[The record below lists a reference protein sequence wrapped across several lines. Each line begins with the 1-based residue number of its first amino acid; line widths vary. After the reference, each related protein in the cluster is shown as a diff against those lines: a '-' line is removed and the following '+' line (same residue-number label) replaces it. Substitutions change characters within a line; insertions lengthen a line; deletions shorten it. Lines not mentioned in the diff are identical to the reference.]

1 MSQADILLANSEEE
15 SSGYAY
21 PMDSSKEEHIVIKP
35 DRYIV
40 VPESLR
46 KIAVQHDHNSETVT
60 FDCPKYWDG
69 VDMSTKKIYINYM
82 RADEVPGSYMCSPD
96 TNGDVVATTDP
107 KDPSMMHFTWKLSGH
122 VTAVNG
128 IISFLVCIKEATN
141 TGKESFH
148 WNTELCQE
156 LKISKGF
163 ETDEMYSEPQ
173 NADVITQILLRMET
187 FEATVDN
194 AVQEANKA
202 LKSAG
207 DTLTQV
213 NTLKTQ
219 AETAATNAAAS
230 ASEAATKATQAANS
244 AVEGALGTMNSKLSS
259 AQTAQKAAEAAQG
272 KAEAAQAAAEK
283 AKEEAVASTPEGYE
297 DIAGW
302 VNSVKKENDPT
313 PVPKAT
319 ADADGYNIADTYLKK
334 VTPIDGQSRVYG
346 IRGNKDVNES
356 DTNGSWQE
364 EVVVKTSVSGKEDYR
379 TIPRREAILP
389 SSAHPGTFEVEDP
402 QMNPK
407 NADGSTNKQYSKK
420 HPMTVGV
427 AEARYAKY
435 TKDGDTITGIEG
447 IDLSNLGGSGGVLKG
462 PVIINQNVGN
472 YKLDQGHPTKTIS
485 EDDMT
490 IADFLTG
497 AYMPALE
504 PTVEQ
509 PSLSVTELL
518 TQVEVGTEM
527 SPIFMATLKSGSYS
541 YGPDTGVTATKW
553 YATLKK
559 DSESGSTNTFTLEE
573 GCVNTEVIDLTPA
586 SGKIT
591 MLDGS
596 SYEVYV
602 EVTHSAGVEPY
613 TRDQK
618 ETIDTLS
625 IKKGTLSEKVTISS
639 FRNTF
644 YGSVDDFDPNNLN
657 SDYIRGNRTGTASK
671 RFTWDNSNDLRD
683 GAILSITAQAGDNAL
698 IWAYPT
704 SKAAFLVA
712 QQFQEYNKLV
722 NDWVDLY
729 ELNFAKYEK
738 NIAGASD
745 GFDQA
750 YVVYVFTPA
759 SGSFKSEYTV
769 RMILKTN

>member
-96 TNGDVVATTDP
+96 TNGDVVTTTDP

-187 FEATVDN
+187 FEVTVDN

-202 LKSAG
+202 LKLAG

-213 NTLKTQ
+213 GTLKTQ

-259 AQTAQKAAEAAQG
+259 AQTAQKAAETARAA
-272 KAEAAQAAAEK
+272 AEAAQAAAEK

-297 DIAGW
+297 DVAGW
-302 VNSVKKENDPT
+302 VNSVKAETDPIA
-313 PVPKAT
+313 VPRAT
-319 ADADGYNIADTYLKK
+319 ADADGKDIKDTYLKK
-334 VTPIDGQSRVYG
+334 VTPIDKLSRVYG
-346 IRGNKDVNES
+346 IRGTS
-356 DTNGSWQE
+356 DNGTSTTNGSYQE
-364 EVVVKTSVSGKEDYR
+364 EVVVKTSFDGNETYR
-379 TIPRREAILP
+379 SIPRREAI
-389 SSAHPGTFEVEDP
+389 SSSSTHPGTFEVEDP

-427 AEARYAKY
+427 AEARYAKLS
-435 TKDGDTITGIEG
+435 
-447 IDLSNLGGSGGVLKG
+447 DLDNLSGSGGVLKG

-472 YKLDQGHPTKTIS
+472 YKLDQDFSIKIIS
-485 EDDMT
+485 ENDMT

-504 PTVEQ
+504 PKVIE
-509 PSLSVTELL
+509 PRIVIDGL
-518 TQVEVGTEM
+518 TYDIEVGAELDLSFTVKLD
-527 SPIFMATLKSGSYS
+527 PGSYS
-541 YGPDTGVTATKW
+541 YNSEGTGVKATQWRLSFSDDGTTGTHSSVILNAGDSNKESFNM
-553 YATLKK
+553 TPDSGPVIMK
-559 DSESGSTNTFTLEE
+559 DDVTYYIS
-573 GCVNTEVIDLTPA
+573 
-586 SGKIT
+586 
-591 MLDGS
+591 
-596 SYEVYV
+596 V
-602 EVTHSAGVEPY
+602 EVDHSGGTIPL
-613 TRDQK
+613 TRDGK
-618 ETIDTLS
+618 ESTVTLP
-625 IKKGTLSEKVTISS
+625 IKEGTLSGNGTISS
-639 FRNTF
+639 FRYTF
-644 YGSVDDFDPNNLN
+644 YGSANDFDPNKLN
-657 SDYIRGNRTGTASK
+657 SDYIRGQLANGKK
-671 RFTWDNSNDLRD
+671 RFERKNSN
-683 GAILSITAQAGDNAL
+683 SIAYDTEIEVIANAGDNVL
-698 IWAYPT
+698 LWAYPT
-704 SKAAFLVA
+704 SKADYSVSQTF
-712 QQFQEYNKLV
+712 QQEYGGQWWGIKE
-722 NDWVDLY
+722 D
-729 ELNFAKYEK
+729 NFHKCE
-738 NIAGASD
+738 IAIDGASANTV
-745 GFDQA
+745 QN
-750 YVVYVFTPA
+750 YVVYVYTPA
-759 SGSFKSEYTV
+759 SGSFKSEFKA
-769 RMILKTN
+769 RMIFKT